1 MEDNTLTVYVKRLR
15 KSWGM
20 LFRFQQSGGSDIV
33 WISKKEILELSE
45 GIQKAIEGESFDPRD
60 EKEGP
65 WSILK

>member
-1 MEDNTLTVYVKRLR
+1 M
-15 KSWGM
+15 
-20 LFRFQQSGGSDIV
+20 

-65 WSILK
+65 WSIFKNDIYTLMNLEREQEKRCGRRKRTSVRIFI

>member
-1 MEDNTLTVYVKRLR
+1 M
-15 KSWGM
+15 
-20 LFRFQQSGGSDIV
+20 

-65 WSILK
+65 WSILKMIFIH